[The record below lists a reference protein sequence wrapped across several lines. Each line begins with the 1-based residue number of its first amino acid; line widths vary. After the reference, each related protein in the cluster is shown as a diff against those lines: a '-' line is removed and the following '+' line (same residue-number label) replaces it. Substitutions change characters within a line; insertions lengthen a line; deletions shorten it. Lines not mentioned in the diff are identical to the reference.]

1 MDEHN
6 RKARIAELQ
15 ARIDKEKAL
24 LRKDNRAADNK
35 RKYLLGGLVIA
46 GLEES
51 QQLRRWVLKAIIDNP
66 PRDAANQKA
75 ILPLLKTLA
84 EKEGLSVPA
93 LPKPSPRKR
102 KTNSESSR
110 AAESSPHS
118 ETGTTSPTAVANQH
132 SHT

>member
-1 MDEHN
+1 MDEHD

-84 EKEGLSVPA
+84 EQEGLSVPT
-93 LPKPSPRKR
+93 LPKPPPRKK
-102 KTNSESSR
+102 KTNGESSR
-110 AAESSPHS
+110 AAESSTHS
-118 ETGTTSPTAVANQH
+118 GASTTSPASVANQH
-132 SHT
+132 SQT